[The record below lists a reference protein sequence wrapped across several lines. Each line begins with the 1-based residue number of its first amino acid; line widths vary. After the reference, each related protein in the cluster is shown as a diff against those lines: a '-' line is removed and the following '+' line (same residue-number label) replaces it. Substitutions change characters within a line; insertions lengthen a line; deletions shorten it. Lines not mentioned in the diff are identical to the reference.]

1 MDCKGIIFDMDGTLL
16 DSMGFWRKI
25 GSITLAHL
33 GQTPREPDFD
43 RRVYRSSAEEIAR
56 IYAEYGIRFSSRSDY
71 VEAYYAAVR
80 PCYEQ
85 VKPLPGVLEFLEKMK
100 AAGVRMCV
108 ATATR
113 SDIAVPAL
121 ERLGMMRY
129 FEFLLYCDDVG
140 AGKDKP
146 DIYLESARRMGLAV
160 EETVVF
166 EDSLYCVRT
175 AKGAGFRVVGVLD
188 PTAEQEEIDGMKALS
203 DRFIEGYGALLED
216 AK

>member
-1 MDCKGIIFDMDGTLL
+1 M
-16 DSMGFWRKI
+16 
-25 GSITLAHL
+25 A
-33 GQTPREPDFD
+33 
-43 RRVYRSSAEEIAR
+43 
-56 IYAEYGIRFSSRSDY
+56 SD
-71 VEAYYAAVR
+71 
-80 PCYEQ
+80 
-85 VKPLPGVLEFLEKMK
+85 
-100 AAGVRMCV
+100 
-108 ATATR
+108 
-113 SDIAVPAL
+113 
-121 ERLGMMRY
+121 LGMMRY
-129 FEFLLYCDDVG
+129 FEFLLCCDDVG

-216 AK
+216 AQ